1 MTLRT
6 VRETAP
12 QALASA
18 RALAPVLRSPGW
30 GCQFFTDID
39 LPGSCPP
46 DELVA
51 AGPEDLAS
59 GSPLDLAAYTA
70 ARPVLISDDN
80 LEMGAIIKL
89 ILERVAGLTVIA
101 VTDPHTTL
109 DLCRTQPLAMVI
121 SDVMKPDIDGFT
133 MLKALRALPG
143 GERMPFLF
151 ASARTDRSCA
161 VQAQVLGAD
170 GYLVKPL
177 LPEPLARVVVR
188 VLQQRAGNQP
198 AVAGQPVRFDPTFVD
213 AGWQRLFP
221 EPPTTP
227 ANAWIATRC
236 DLYRRMGSDQWSDYY
251 VGPARF
257 QL

>member
-1 MTLRT
+1 MILQSARK
-6 VRETAP
+6 TAL
-12 QALASA
+12 QTSAQA
-18 RALAPVLRSPGW
+18 RALAPALRSPGW
-30 GCQFFTDID
+30 GCPFFTDID

-46 DELVA
+46 EDLVA
-51 AGPEDLAS
+51 AGPEGLTSA
-59 GSPLDLAAYTA
+59 SPLDLAAYTA

-109 DLCRTQPLAMVI
+109 DLCRTQPLSMVI
-121 SDVMKPDIDGFT
+121 SDVMKPDINGFT

-170 GYLVKPL
+170 GYLIKPL

-188 VLQQRAGNQP
+188 VLQLRIGNQP
-198 AVAGQPVRFDPTFVD
+198 AIAGQPVRFDPAFVK
-213 AGWQRLFP
+213 AGWQRLSP
-221 EPPTTP
+221 EPPTAP
-227 ANAWIATRC
+227 ANAWIASRC
-236 DLYRRMGSDQWSDYY
+236 DLYQRMGSEQWSDYY
-251 VGPARF
+251 VGPAPF